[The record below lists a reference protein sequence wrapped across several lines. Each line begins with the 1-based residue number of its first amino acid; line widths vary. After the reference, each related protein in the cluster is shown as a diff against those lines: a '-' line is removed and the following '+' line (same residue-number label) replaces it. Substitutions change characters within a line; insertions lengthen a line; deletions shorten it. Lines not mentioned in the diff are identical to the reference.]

1 MEMEAAPARAAV
13 GATGPPA
20 AAAALPE
27 LDADAFVHC
36 CRGLSARDVVS
47 LAGSCRRLR
56 DLAYSEAVWLDL
68 CRRRWPA
75 AAELDFR
82 GGRAA
87 FKSRLAACQQ
97 LRFRD
102 PDCAKW
108 RLDDEK
114 LPEHVLIR
122 ADGSLAIA
130 EGNLIST
137 WWPDFNA
144 GTAWQEHCFDEHTAR
159 VSCLRSVPATSVAS
173 ARAGTNDLLLS
184 ASYDHT
190 IRVWKAS
197 GEGGSLRTLRGH
209 TAGVTTLADG
219 ILGSGAGPPV
229 IASGSEDWTVRLW
242 NITGSSK
249 GRSPLLG
256 TLQGH
261 QGPVVQLAVAE
272 YNPSFLVSAAYEN
285 KVRVWDASCCAPLG
299 TSRCLGSACVQ
310 SVPLALHCEGST
322 CHIATGAAVVL
333 VDLRTLSQCAI
344 VPAYKP
350 SVSIR
355 SLAVCGT
362 TMATGTID
370 KAAQLWDLRALGS
383 QSTPL
388 AIMTGHRGPVSMLHL
403 DSYKLVS
410 GGKSEQAVHVWDSN
424 TGNEITQLSCAL
436 GCEEED
442 ACARLVALAVQGP
455 KVVLTT
461 RYPAGVIFR
470 DYSNSCTPLGQV
482 SPSDEGCHSK
492 SKFWETT
499 PD

>member
-1 MEMEAAPARAAV
+1 METDAAPALEAV
-13 GATGPPA
+13 GSAGPSAT

-56 DLAYSEAVWLDL
+56 DLAYSEAIWLDL

-75 AAELDFR
+75 AAELDFS

-108 RLDDEK
+108 GLDDEK
-114 LPEHVLIR
+114 LPEHALIR

-159 VSCLRSVPATSVAS
+159 VSCLRSVPATSVAA
-173 ARAGTNDLLLS
+173 ARAGTDDLLLS

-190 IRVWKAS
+190 IRVWNAS
-197 GEGGSLRTLRGH
+197 GKTASWAKGQALVSSPVAART
-209 TAGVTTLADG
+209 
-219 ILGSGAGPPV
+219 
-229 IASGSEDWTVRLW
+229 
-242 NITGSSK
+242 
-249 GRSPLLG
+249 GRSKVLYLPSITVSKVATVG
-256 TLQGH
+256 FGSNPTLDDRI
-261 QGPVVQLAVAE
+261 VII
-272 YNPSFLVSAAYEN
+272 S
-285 KVRVWDASCCAPLG
+285 
-299 TSRCLGSACVQ
+299 
-310 SVPLALHCEGST
+310 
-322 CHIATGAAVVL
+322 
-333 VDLRTLSQCAI
+333 LSQCAI

-362 TMATGTID
+362 TMATGTND

-388 AIMTGHRGPVSMLHL
+388 ATMTGHRGPVSMLHL

-436 GCEEED
+436 GCEDED
-442 ACARLVALAVQGP
+442 ARPRVVVLAVQGP

-470 DYSNSCTPLGQV
+470 DYSNCCTPLGKV
-482 SPSDEGCHSK
+482 SPSDEGGHAK

-499 PD
+499 PDCPQCVASLQRGHFQNRKKA